1 MSYIDALFDREHD
14 RIHVVERRDG
24 ERRYQEYAPNYT
36 FYYDD
41 PRGKFVSIYG
51 TPVSRFSTRN
61 NKEFR
66 KEVRMQSG
74 KQLYESDINPIFRCL
89 EENYKGQD
97 GPKLNVAFF
106 DIEVDFDPERG
117 FSRPEDPFNPIT
129 AISVYLAWVDRLI
142 TLVVPPRH
150 MTWTTAQE
158 ICAEFSD
165 TLLFEREED
174 MLNTFLDIIEDADA
188 LSGWNSEGYDI
199 PYTVNRVTRVLSK
212 DDTRRFCLWNQHP
225 KGRTFERFGTESQ
238 TYDLIGRVH
247 MDYMQLYRKY
257 TYEERHSYSLDA
269 ILEYEGLEGK
279 TKFEGT
285 LDALYNQN
293 FKKFIEYNRQDVNG
307 LAQLDKKLKFL
318 DLANTLAHEN
328 TVLLQTTMGAVAVT
342 EQAIINEAHERGLVV
357 PNRKERYSD
366 DDTAAAG
373 AYVAY
378 PRKGIHEYV
387 GSIDI
392 NSLYPSAIRALNMGP
407 ETIVAQLRPIMT
419 ERYIADKMRSGSSFA
434 GAWEGLF
441 GSLEYTAVME
451 QKPGT
456 EITIDWQDG
465 AESVHSAAEI
475 WHMIFDSNQPW
486 MITANGTVFTYER
499 EAVIPGLLKRWY
511 AERQDMQTRLK
522 ECKDPAEEEYWDKRQ
537 LVKKINLNSLYGAI
551 LNPGCRFFD
560 KRIGQSTTL
569 TGRAI
574 AQHMDAY
581 VNECITGKYDHVG
594 EAIIYGDTDSCYFS
608 AYPVLKPEIEAGRM
622 TWSRDIAVQLYNS
635 IADQVNESFPGFMEQ
650 AFHVP
655 RSMGEVIRGGRELV
669 ASKGLFITKKRYA
682 VMYYDKENK
691 RVDTH
696 GEPGRVKAMGLDLKR
711 SDTPKVIQDFLSEI
725 LNDVLTGATRD
736 EIIEK
741 IREFKYVFKER
752 PGWEKGSPKRVN
764 NLTKYAREEERQGRA
779 NMPGHVRAAINW
791 NNLRRMN
798 SDKYSMQIV
807 DGMKTIVCKLKS
819 NPLGW
824 TSIGYPTDETNLPE
838 WFKELPFDDTEME
851 ATVVDQKLDN
861 LLGVLGW
868 DLASATNTENT
879 FQTLFEW

>member
-1 MSYIDALFDREHD
+1 
-14 RIHVVERRDG
+14 
-24 ERRYQEYAPNYT
+24 
-36 FYYDD
+36 
-41 PRGKFVSIYG
+41 
-51 TPVSRFSTRN
+51 
-61 NKEFR
+61 
-66 KEVRMQSG
+66 
-74 KQLYESDINPIFRCL
+74 
-89 EENYKGQD
+89 
-97 GPKLNVAFF
+97 
-106 DIEVDFDPERG
+106 
-117 FSRPEDPFNPIT
+117 
-129 AISVYLAWVDRLI
+129 
-142 TLVVPPRH
+142 
-150 MTWTTAQE
+150 
-158 ICAEFSD
+158 
-165 TLLFEREED
+165 
-174 MLNTFLDIIEDADA
+174 
-188 LSGWNSEGYDI
+188 
-199 PYTVNRVTRVLSK
+199 
-212 DDTRRFCLWNQHP
+212 
-225 KGRTFERFGTESQ
+225 
-238 TYDLIGRVH
+238 
-247 MDYMQLYRKY
+247 
-257 TYEERHSYSLDA
+257 
-269 ILEYEGLEGK
+269 
-279 TKFEGT
+279 
-285 LDALYNQN
+285 
-293 FKKFIEYNRQDVNG
+293 
-307 LAQLDKKLKFL
+307 
-318 DLANTLAHEN
+318 
-328 TVLLQTTMGAVAVT
+328 
-342 EQAIINEAHERGLVV
+342 
-357 PNRKERYSD
+357 
-366 DDTAAAG
+366 
-373 AYVAY
+373 
-378 PRKGIHEYV
+378 
-387 GSIDI
+387 
-392 NSLYPSAIRALNMGP
+392 
-407 ETIVAQLRPIMT
+407 
-419 ERYIADKMRSGSSFA
+419 
-434 GAWEGLF
+434 
-441 GSLEYTAVME
+441 ME
-451 QKPGT
+451 QQRGT
-456 EITIDWQDG
+456 EITTDWQDG
-465 AESVHSAAEI
+465 EESVHSAYDI
-475 WHMIFDSNQPW
+475 WRMIFDSNQPW

-511 AERQDMQTRLK
+511 AERQDMQIRLK
-522 ECKDPAEEEYWDKRQ
+522 ECKDTAEEEYWDKRQ

-608 AYPVLKPEIEAGRM
+608 AYPVLKSEIEAGRM
-622 TWSRDIAVQLYNS
+622 IWNRDIAVQLYNS

-682 VMYYDKENK
+682 VMYYDKENR

-711 SDTPKVIQDFLSEI
+711 SDTPKIIQDFLSEI

-736 EIIEK
+736 EIIAK

-824 TSIGYPTDETNLPE
+824 TSIGYPTDETNLPG
-838 WFKELPFDDTEME
+838 WFRELPFDDTEME